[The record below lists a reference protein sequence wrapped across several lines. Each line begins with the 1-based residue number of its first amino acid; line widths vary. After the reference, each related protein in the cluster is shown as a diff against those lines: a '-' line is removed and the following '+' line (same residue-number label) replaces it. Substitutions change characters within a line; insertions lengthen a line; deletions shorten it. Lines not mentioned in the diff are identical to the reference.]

1 MADARGF
8 LFVHSRTFI
17 IVRISRLGQMCKF
30 CISLDNWFYFTALY
44 TKIKR
49 VTPSFMLL
57 DSHDAV
63 LRFNSAP
70 TRGYEKD
77 VGNKTTMRIINSQ
90 VRSSFS
96 EFKSVSVLC
105 NMTAS

>member
-1 MADARGF
+1 MP
-8 LFVHSRTFI
+8 
-17 IVRISRLGQMCKF
+17 C
-30 CISLDNWFYFTALY
+30 SL
-44 TKIKR
+44 
-49 VTPSFMLL
+49 PL

-90 VRSSFS
+90 V
-96 EFKSVSVLC
+96 SVLNTYMFSVC
-105 NMTAS
+105 PWDYDFISVNTKELIK

>member
-1 MADARGF
+1 MTPI
-8 LFVHSRTFI
+8 FV
-17 IVRISRLGQMCKF
+17 L
-30 CISLDNWFYFTALY
+30 
-44 TKIKR
+44 
-49 VTPSFMLL
+49 P

-90 VRSSFS
+90 VSSSFC
-96 EFKSVSVLC
+96 EFKSVSLLHDTTL
-105 NMTAS
+105 N

>member
-1 MADARGF
+1 MK
-8 LFVHSRTFI
+8 
-17 IVRISRLGQMCKF
+17 M
-30 CISLDNWFYFTALY
+30 
-44 TKIKR
+44 
-49 VTPSFMLL
+49 TPPLMLL

-90 VRSSFS
+90 VRSSFC
-96 EFKSVSVLC
+96 EFKSMSLLY
-105 NMTAS
+105 NMTLN

>member
-1 MADARGF
+1 MSEH
-8 LFVHSRTFI
+8 FVS
-17 IVRISRLGQMCKF
+17 
-30 CISLDNWFYFTALY
+30 
-44 TKIKR
+44 
-49 VTPSFMLL
+49 L

-90 VRSSFS
+90 VCLLKIYMYVQ
-96 EFKSVSVLC
+96 EFPVYPVCVDSVTC
-105 NMTAS
+105 

>member
-1 MADARGF
+1 
-8 LFVHSRTFI
+8 
-17 IVRISRLGQMCKF
+17 
-30 CISLDNWFYFTALY
+30 
-44 TKIKR
+44 
-49 VTPSFMLL
+49 MLP

-90 VRSSFS
+90 VRSSFC
-96 EFKSVSVLC
+96 EFKAVSLLYD
-105 NMTAS
+105 MTLN

>member
-1 MADARGF
+1 
-8 LFVHSRTFI
+8 
-17 IVRISRLGQMCKF
+17 
-30 CISLDNWFYFTALY
+30 
-44 TKIKR
+44 
-49 VTPSFMLL
+49 MLL

-96 EFKSVSVLC
+96 AVKSMSLMY
-105 NMTAS
+105 NMTVS

>member
-1 MADARGF
+1 
-8 LFVHSRTFI
+8 
-17 IVRISRLGQMCKF
+17 
-30 CISLDNWFYFTALY
+30 
-44 TKIKR
+44 
-49 VTPSFMLL
+49 MLP

-90 VRSSFS
+90 VRASFC
-96 EFKSVSVLC
+96 EFKS
-105 NMTAS
+105 ASLL

>member
-1 MADARGF
+1 MTPI
-8 LFVHSRTFI
+8 FV
-17 IVRISRLGQMCKF
+17 L
-30 CISLDNWFYFTALY
+30 
-44 TKIKR
+44 
-49 VTPSFMLL
+49 P

-90 VRSSFS
+90 VSSSFC
-96 EFKSVSVLC
+96 EFKSVSLLRDTTL
-105 NMTAS
+105 N